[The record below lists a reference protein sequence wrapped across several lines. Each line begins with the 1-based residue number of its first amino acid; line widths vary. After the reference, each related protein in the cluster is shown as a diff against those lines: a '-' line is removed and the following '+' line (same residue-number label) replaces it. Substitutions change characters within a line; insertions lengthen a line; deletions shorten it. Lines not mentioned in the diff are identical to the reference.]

1 MGMELITGGSPSE
14 GTGIRPTS
22 PGRGS
27 APAGP
32 DGLAD
37 GALAAGEEVRPEPAC
52 GPLSPVVPPAQPAL
66 AARAMNAAADLVAHD
81 FPAAMGHH
89 PASSRSSN

>member
-14 GTGIRPTS
+14 GGGIRPTS
-22 PGRGS
+22 PGLGS
-27 APAGP
+27 TPGGP
-32 DGLAD
+32 EGLA
-37 GALAAGEEVRPEPAC
+37 GEALAAGEGVRPAPAC
-52 GPLSPVVPPAQPAL
+52 GPLPPVVPPAHPAL